1 MAGMTRAADGR
12 LFVYGGCGG
21 NESLVN
27 PTKALHPP
35 AFLLALALE
44 TGRKL
49 P

>member
-1 MAGMTRAADGR
+1 MPESYVQGPLSGLAD
-12 LFVYGGCGG
+12 GCGG